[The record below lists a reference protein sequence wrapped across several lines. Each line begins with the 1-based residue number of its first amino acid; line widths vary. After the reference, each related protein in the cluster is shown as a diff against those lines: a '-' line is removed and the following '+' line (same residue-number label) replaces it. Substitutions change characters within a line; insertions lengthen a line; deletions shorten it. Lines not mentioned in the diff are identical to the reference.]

1 MNVPSFGRRHAVA
14 ASLAAACALAVAS
27 PAGAQAPQSAAV
39 PPGAFLT
46 GDELPE
52 HPSGWWAFG
61 VEAGLPEN
69 PVSCFEDELPAE
81 GASHQRYRTDLDTEA
96 LQVVVEAED
105 EASAAALADALEE
118 AAAACAAD
126 WLRENPGSTAAWD
139 DYGTVE
145 GADGGHVFG
154 VYVAPPQAG
163 MSVSL
168 FGVGRD
174 GTRVTLVDWGQMGTL
189 QDAPVE
195 EFAGTL
201 GSALGRLGS

>member
-1 MNVPSFGRRHAVA
+1 MNLLASGRRYAVA
-14 ASLAAACALAVAS
+14 GSLAAACALAVAF
-27 PAGAQAPQSAAV
+27 PAGAQAAV

-52 HPSGWWAFG
+52 HPSGWWALG
-61 VEAGLPEN
+61 VEAGLPED
-69 PVSCFEDELPAE
+69 PVFCFEDELPAE
-81 GASHQRYRTDLDTEA
+81 GASHQRYRTDLDAEA

-105 EASAAALADALEE
+105 EASAAALAGALEA

-126 WLRENPGSTAAWD
+126 WLRENPGSAAAWD